1 MDLVNQ
7 ILINKYEIP
16 YPFINLRKG
25 LPVFLFFLIVI
36 QSGCNVINPSN
47 SEGLRSVSSEL
58 GKYEKLHKISGS
70 ILLKPWSKTQESW
83 NAGGG
88 EYLVLDVGGAD
99 IVEYSADEGVI
110 IRFGTEVSDNE
121 FKKLVG
127 RRVELTGNYVSK
139 KPVQVDP
146 HSQYPTDINGEPL
159 HRGSGFKVQ
168 SYRIIDE

>member
-1 MDLVNQ
+1 MLRSLVGSEMC
-7 ILINKYEIP
+7 IRDS
-16 YPFINLRKG
+16 LRKV

-47 SEGLRSVSSEL
+47 NEGLRSVSSEL
-58 GKYEKLHKISGS
+58 GKHEKLHKISGS

>member
-7 ILINKYEIP
+7 VLINKYKIP
-16 YPFINLRKG
+16 NLFINLKKAFS
-25 LPVFLFFLIVI
+25 VFLIFLIVI
-36 QSGCNVINPSN
+36 QSGCNQINQFN
-47 SEGLRSVSSEL
+47 IEGLRSVSGEL
-58 GKYEKLHKISGS
+58 GKYEKIHKISGS

-88 EYLVLDVGGAD
+88 EYFVLDVGGAD

-110 IRFGTEVSDNE
+110 IRFGTQVSDNE

-139 KPVQVDP
+139 KPVQFDL
-146 HSQYPTDINGEPL
+146 HSQYPTDINVEPL
-159 HRGSGFKVQ
+159 HQGSGFKVQ